1 MEIKYTLGGNFLLK
15 YKIVAPKL
23 KLGMR
28 DIAMNGT
35 ERKNIRAGLKVKIV
49 QKQHQRSGQL
59 TEGVVKDILTNSA
72 VHQRG
77 IKVRLDNGIIGR
89 VQEVIE

>member
-1 MEIKYTLGGNFLLK
+1 
-15 YKIVAPKL
+15 
-23 KLGMR
+23 
-28 DIAMNGT
+28 MNGT
-35 ERKNIRAGLKVKIV
+35 ERKNIRTGSKVNII
-49 QKQHQRSGQL
+49 QKQHQRTGQL

-72 VHQRG
+72 VHHRG